1 MLTRAGALAL
11 LLSVVSGSV
20 AVLFGVPELFLVA
33 LVSAGLALAA
43 VGTVA
48 VRPPLRVV
56 CTPKSARVPCG
67 TPLVVRLRASNE
79 ARRRTVRT
87 ADIVD
92 SAAELPGPV
101 LALGPMPP
109 GAVVDASY
117 NLPSER
123 RGWRDVGPL
132 WLEARDPFGLAR
144 LRHRAAPHRR
154 ILVWPR
160 IEDLGSLSGEIDDD
174 AARRRRARFIWGT
187 ETDFH
192 SLREYEPGDNPHR
205 IHWPSSARRRELLVR
220 RFEAFQHLETLI
232 YLETDAAAASPATF
246 ERMVS
251 AAAGL
256 ATAAAGVGML
266 RLLTRFGPVAGTTKS
281 PVPVLDALA
290 LVTQSPPAE
299 APVPLGPAATERAT
313 VLAVIGDVRP
323 DRPLVLPRTSG
334 RRIVLQFWDAG
345 APLRHPDVVTIGPDD
360 SPAGQWHAHRAARRQ
375 EAEAAGEKRPAGVT
389 R

>member
-20 AVLFGVPELFLVA
+20 AVLFGVPELFLAA

-154 ILVWPR
+154 VLVWPR

-174 AARRRRARFIWGT
+174 AARRRRACFIWGT

-256 ATAAAGVGML
+256 ATAAAGVGVL

-299 APVPLGPAATERAT
+299 APAPLGPAATERAT

-360 SPAGQWHAHRAARRQ
+360 SPAGQWHAHRAASRR

>member
-20 AVLFGVPELFLVA
+20 AVLFGVPELFLAA

-154 ILVWPR
+154 VLVWPR

-256 ATAAAGVGML
+256 ATAAADVGVL
-266 RLLTRFGPVAGTTKS
+266 RLLTRFGPVAVTTKS

-290 LVTQSPPAE
+290 LVTQSPAAE
-299 APVPLGPAATERAT
+299 APAPLGPAATERAT

-360 SPAGQWHAHRAARRQ
+360 SPAGQWHAHRAASRR